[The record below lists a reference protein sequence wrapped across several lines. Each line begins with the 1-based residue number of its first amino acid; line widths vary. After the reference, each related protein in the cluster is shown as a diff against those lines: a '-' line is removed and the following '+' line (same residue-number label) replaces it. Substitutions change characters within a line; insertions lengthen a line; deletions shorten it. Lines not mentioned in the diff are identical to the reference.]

1 DTKSTAYGEPIEDAV
16 NVCLKSKQIIAAG
29 VNCVDPTLVEPI
41 VERISN
47 IDRDIIVYPNAGN
60 TWNEKLRQY
69 NRDGQSIVQFVSN
82 YLKAGVKWIGGCCGV
97 DPDSIRQIKQLLV
110 EA

>member
-1 DTKSTAYGEPIEDAV
+1 MWFLHLRVLYRTFKDAPSFQPKFTEPLEHRRSDRLNSVRNNTQQDTKSTAYGEPIEDAV

-60 TWNEKLRQY
+60 TWNEKLR
-69 NRDGQSIVQFVSN
+69 
-82 YLKAGVKWIGGCCGV
+82 
-97 DPDSIRQIKQLLV
+97 
-110 EA
+110 